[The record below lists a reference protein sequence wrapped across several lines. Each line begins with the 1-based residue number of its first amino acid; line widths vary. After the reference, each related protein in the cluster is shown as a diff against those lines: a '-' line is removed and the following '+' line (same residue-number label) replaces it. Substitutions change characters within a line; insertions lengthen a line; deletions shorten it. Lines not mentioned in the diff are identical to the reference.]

1 MLTSHDLAKDAQLVR
16 VAVKRRVY
24 EMDQDASIVCG
35 ERLGYGPVHVH
46 KRSSLPDDHSS
57 TQTRYSYKMQEH
69 CRSLIVRLIRSSR
82 VDQRFLPKLVN
93 RRSEKQRTTNGDRKV
108 VVHYCHG
115 GMAAGEG

>member
-46 KRSSLPDDHSS
+46 KRSSPP
-57 TQTRYSYKMQEH
+57 TVIRPPRRATRTK
-69 CRSLIVRLIRSSR
+69 CRSIVTLSLS
-82 VDQRFLPKLVN
+82 DW
-93 RRSEKQRTTNGDRKV
+93 
-108 VVHYCHG
+108 
-115 GMAAGEG
+115 